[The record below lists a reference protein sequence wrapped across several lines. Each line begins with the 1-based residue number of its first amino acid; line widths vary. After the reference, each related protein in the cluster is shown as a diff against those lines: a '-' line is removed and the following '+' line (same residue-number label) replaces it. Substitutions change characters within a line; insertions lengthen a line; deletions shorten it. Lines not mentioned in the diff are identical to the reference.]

1 MTEST
6 NRLSIKE
13 TTIRIIP
20 VLTISFLLILASIYL
35 FHSQMTLG
43 NIGMA
48 LAQSVFAGLWEEFVF
63 RFLIL
68 GLLLK
73 HKGEEKHVLFIIISA
88 SLFGLVHIANFFS
101 GKFELYIIIMQ
112 IIGAFLGGIMFG
124 FMYYH
129 TRKYWYCVA
138 VHIFFDIGSFLI
150 SLGSGDL
157 SVNGPFDM
165 ASEILIMFF
174 PAIATAALIVPSRKN
189 AGIWIAFG
197 CVYAAVITLLKIIAN
212 R

>member
-1 MTEST
+1 MAENT

-13 TTIRIIP
+13 TTFRLIP
-20 VLTISFLLILASIYL
+20 VFVLSFLLILASIYL

-88 SLFGLVHIANFFS
+88 SVFGLIHIANFFS

-112 IIGAFLGGIMFG
+112 ITGAFLGGIMFG

-157 SVNGPFDM
+157 MVTGPYDM

-174 PAIATAALIVPSRKN
+174 PAIAVAALTLRNRKK
-189 AGIWIAFG
+189 AKIWISIG